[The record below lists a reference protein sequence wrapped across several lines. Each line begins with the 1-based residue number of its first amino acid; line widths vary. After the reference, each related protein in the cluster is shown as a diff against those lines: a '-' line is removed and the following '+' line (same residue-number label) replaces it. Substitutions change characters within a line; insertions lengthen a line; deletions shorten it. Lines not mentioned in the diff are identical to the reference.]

1 MKKRIVLVALCLI
14 LGFSL
19 SGCGPEKL
27 ISLTESERNQIIS
40 FSAHLIGEFNRP
52 MSEGY
57 TSLSYGQLKSINDS
71 LREEN
76 KPDVPE
82 PPDEPDNPD
91 NNDDDN
97 GGGGSDGT
105 TDGGTISLTE
115 FVNNAGITAK
125 YDGYFV
131 QDDYVYNR
139 AISVNKPTN
148 PNNTYIV
155 VKIILT
161 NETAEDIICDLFTQ
175 GLRLTLSVNNSAAVV
190 NATATILPVDF
201 LNYMDVI
208 KAGQSVETFAFFE
221 VDRSVAESI
230 SNIQLY
236 SIKDRISKTIGIN

>member
-1 MKKRIVLVALCLI
+1 LKKRVVLVALCLV

-27 ISLTESERNQIIS
+27 ISLTESERNQIVS

-71 LREEN
+71 LRKENEPEE
-76 KPDVPE
+76 PDI
-82 PPDEPDNPD
+82 PDEPDD
-91 NNDDDN
+91 NDDND
-97 GGGGSDGT
+97 GGGGTGNT

-139 AISVNKPTN
+139 AISVNKPN
-148 PNNTYIV
+148 DPNNTYIIL
-155 VKIILT
+155 KIVLT
-161 NETAEDIICDLFTQ
+161 NSTSDDILCDIFSQ
-175 GLRLTLSVNNSAAVV
+175 GLRLTLSVNNSGAVA
-190 NATATILPVDF
+190 NATATILPIDF
-201 LNYMDVI
+201 LNFMDVI
-208 KAGQSVETFAFFE
+208 GAGQSVETYAFFE
-221 VDRSVAESI
+221 VSKSVAESI

-236 SIKDRISKTIGIN
+236 SIKDQISKTITMN